1 MTQLNPKGTTAVNI
15 ASSIEQL
22 IRNKSWPA
30 GHRLPTVR
38 ALADELGVNPNTVSA
53 AYKQLRDAGIIATDG
68 RRGSFV
74 PEKTEILHTEAA
86 IPAGANVLIAHTM
99 AGGIPRARVFMPA
112 GSALESLP
120 VPDDERVELVQVP
133 AETVG

>member
-53 AYKQLRDAGIIATDG
+53 AYKQLRDAGIIDG
-68 RRGSFV
+68 DLLAVRFV
-74 PEKTEILHTEAA
+74 QEKHEILQTDAA
-86 IPAGANVLIAHTM
+86 IPAGRIALASGHDDRRPHPEANRNLLENYRHSTHVAHQ
-99 AGGIPRARVFMPA
+99 R
-112 GSALESLP
+112 
-120 VPDDERVELVQVP
+120 
-133 AETVG
+133 

>member
-30 GHRLPTVR
+30 GHRPAHQY

-68 RRGSFV
+68 QHWQH
-74 PEKTEILHTEAA
+74 LA
-86 IPAGANVLIAHTM
+86 
-99 AGGIPRARVFMPA
+99 
-112 GSALESLP
+112 
-120 VPDDERVELVQVP
+120 
-133 AETVG
+133 